1 MAETKTTETT
11 PKKKGFF
18 KGLKAEFGRIIWP
31 DKDTV
36 WKESAAVLAVSE
48 FLHLLLREW
57 ISLFRLGLM
66 QFCNGSFVFGA
77 LIAQGG

>member
-18 KGLKAEFGRIIWP
+18 KGLKAEFSRIIWP

-36 WKESAAVLAVSE
+36 WKESAAVLAVSVILALVIAGMD
-48 FLHLLLREW
+48 FL
-57 ISLFRLGLM
+57 IQIGLD
-66 QFCNGSFVFGA
+66 A
-77 LIAQGG
+77 IL

>member
-36 WKESAAVLAVSE
+36 WKESAAVLAVSVI
-48 FLHLLLREW
+48 LALDVYKRQVRSCYGY
-57 ISLFRLGLM
+57 IS
-66 QFCNGSFVFGA
+66 S
-77 LIAQGG
+77 

>member
-36 WKESAAVLAVSE
+36 WKESAAVLAVSVILARVIAGMD
-48 FLHLLLREW
+48 FL
-57 ISLFRLGLM
+57 IQIGLD
-66 QFCNGSFVFGA
+66 A
-77 LIAQGG
+77 IL

>member
-36 WKESAAVLAVSE
+36 WKESAAVLAVIVILALVIAGMD
-48 FLHLLLREW
+48 FL
-57 ISLFRLGLM
+57 IQIGLD
-66 QFCNGSFVFGA
+66 A
-77 LIAQGG
+77 IL

>member
-36 WKESAAVLAVSE
+36 WKESAAVLAVRVILALVIAGMD
-48 FLHLLLREW
+48 FL
-57 ISLFRLGLM
+57 IQIGLD
-66 QFCNGSFVFGA
+66 A
-77 LIAQGG
+77 IL

>member
-36 WKESAAVLAVSE
+36 WKESAAVLAVSVILALVIAGMD
-48 FLHLLLREW
+48 FL
-57 ISLFRLGLM
+57 IQIGLE
-66 QFCNGSFVFGA
+66 FCNGSFVFGA

>member
-1 MAETKTTETT
+1 MAETKTTETS

-36 WKESAAVLAVSE
+36 WKESAAVLAVSVILALVIAGMD
-48 FLHLLLREW
+48 FL
-57 ISLFRLGLM
+57 IQIGLD
-66 QFCNGSFVFGA
+66 A
-77 LIAQGG
+77 IL

>member
-1 MAETKTTETT
+1 MAETKMTETT

-36 WKESAAVLAVSE
+36 WKESAAVLAVSVILALVIAGMD
-48 FLHLLLREW
+48 FL
-57 ISLFRLGLM
+57 IQIGLD
-66 QFCNGSFVFGA
+66 A
-77 LIAQGG
+77 IL

>member
-1 MAETKTTETT
+1 MAETKTMETT

-36 WKESAAVLAVSE
+36 WKESAAVLAVSVILALVIAGMD
-48 FLHLLLREW
+48 FL
-57 ISLFRLGLM
+57 IQIGLD
-66 QFCNGSFVFGA
+66 A
-77 LIAQGG
+77 IL

>member
-18 KGLKAEFGRIIWP
+18 KGLKAEFVRIIWP

-36 WKESAAVLAVSE
+36 WKESAALLAVSVI
-48 FLHLLLREW
+48 L
-57 ISLFRLGLM
+57 
-66 QFCNGSFVFGA
+66 A
-77 LIAQGG
+77 LVIA

>member
-36 WKESAAVLAVSE
+36 WKESAVVLAVSVILALVIAGMD
-48 FLHLLLREW
+48 FL
-57 ISLFRLGLM
+57 IQIGLD
-66 QFCNGSFVFGA
+66 A
-77 LIAQGG
+77 IL

>member
-1 MAETKTTETT
+1 MDETKTTETT

-36 WKESAAVLAVSE
+36 WKESAAVLAVSVILALVIAGMD
-48 FLHLLLREW
+48 FL
-57 ISLFRLGLM
+57 IQIGLD
-66 QFCNGSFVFGA
+66 A
-77 LIAQGG
+77 IL

>member
-36 WKESAAVLAVSE
+36 WKESAAVLAVSVIPALVIAGMD
-48 FLHLLLREW
+48 FL
-57 ISLFRLGLM
+57 IQIGLD
-66 QFCNGSFVFGA
+66 A
-77 LIAQGG
+77 IL

>member
-36 WKESAAVLAVSE
+36 WKESAAVLAVSVI
-48 FLHLLLREW
+48 LALVIAGMDVL
-57 ISLFRLGLM
+57 IQIGLD
-66 QFCNGSFVFGA
+66 A
-77 LIAQGG
+77 IL

>member
-36 WKESAAVLAVSE
+36 WKESAAVLAVSVILALVIAGMD
-48 FLHLLLREW
+48 FL
-57 ISLFRLGLM
+57 IQIGLD
-66 QFCNGSFVFGA
+66 A
-77 LIAQGG
+77 IL